1 VKLQPYLTGHTLGLL
16 LLLEPI
22 VNLNVTLSHSTD
34 ISFRFWLPMI
44 QTVVGVFELP
54 EDDTVEDEHFVEID
68 ENQGFK
74 HFLLYRAP
82 ICNLLFQF
90 KVTKLLTVS

>member
-1 VKLQPYLTGHTLGLL
+1 
-16 LLLEPI
+16 
-22 VNLNVTLSHSTD
+22 
-34 ISFRFWLPMI
+34 MI

-74 HFLLYRAP
+74 HFLLYHAP

-90 KVTKLLTVS
+90 KVTKLHTVS